1 MKQYLLAVAG
11 ALGAVGHEMLCALE
25 ERNFPIRELR
35 LLDVGENVGKDVLFR
50 GKTVT
55 VEESRPEAF
64 EGVDIALFAV
74 GDGVSRMLAPEAV
87 KRGCLVIDNS
97 SAWRMDEGTPLV
109 VPEVNPEALR
119 HHHGIIANPNCSTI
133 IAMVPLKQLY
143 DAVGIK
149 RIIASTYQAV
159 SGAGIAGIGELKEQT
174 LQVLNQEAIAPQVFA
189 HQIAFNLIPHIDF
202 FEENA
207 YTHEEMKMF
216 REGGAA
222 ARAIVEDRET
232 LQFGGYV
239 QHVDEPVPDG
249 LLLMDGRDDDQMPRE
264 DRITVDEDVIGTAL
278 PAFHP
283 EGDLVFGAVLQTGEA
298 GPLFGGGC
306 SRGDEPA
313 GIVLNGTPQTADFRL
328 AGSRAFERPEGHG
341 DFMPYG
347 QLVENELVYFRFHQ
361 SSASREGRTFR
372 NSCSKLGVKT
382 DFPKL
387 SSISC
392 IFHQRPSLTSAL
404 SGERLKFPAAA

>member
-11 ALGAVGHEMLCALE
+11 ALGAVGREMLRALE

-35 LLDVGENVGKDVLFR
+35 LLDVGENVGKEVLFR

-133 IAMVPLKQLY
+133 IAMVPLKPLY

-207 YTHEEMKMF
+207 YTNEEMKMF
-216 REGGAA
+216 REGRKILSDPELMVNCTCVRVPVFRSHSESITIETEKPITPDE
-222 ARAIVEDRET
+222 ARAILAKAPGVK
-232 LQFGGYV
+232 V
-239 QHVDEPVPDG
+239 VDDPAEKLYPMPADTSDQDLIFV
-249 LLLMDGRDDDQMPRE
+249 GRIRE
-264 DRITVDEDVIGTAL
+264 DISSDKPGLT
-278 PAFHP
+278 FWCC
-283 EGDLVFGAVLQTGEA
+283 GDQIRKGAAVNAVQIAEK
-298 GPLFGGGC
+298 
-306 SRGDEPA
+306 
-313 GIVLNGTPQTADFRL
+313 
-328 AGSRAFERPEGHG
+328 
-341 DFMPYG
+341 M
-347 QLVENELVYFRFHQ
+347 VEMEL
-361 SSASREGRTFR
+361 
-372 NSCSKLGVKT
+372 
-382 DFPKL
+382 
-387 SSISC
+387 I
-392 IFHQRPSLTSAL
+392 
-404 SGERLKFPAAA
+404 